1 MTRHSG
7 SVLDLRTR
15 TVRGRDGVV
24 CPLDRVELAGAG
36 LHVTR
41 HVAENPRIDYLEAWL
56 LPEKGWAIG
65 RFLFGGRA
73 LEPEWY
79 METEIIEVDGDTWAV
94 HDGLLDFFVFEGE
107 RYELQDLDELANAVA
122 NGEIPLEDAVR
133 VLRSAHN
140 LAEAL
145 AQNGFSG
152 AALLRSHGFS
162 PRELPRP

>member
-1 MTRHSG
+1 MTRHTG
-7 SVLDLRTR
+7 SVLDLRAH

-36 LHVTR
+36 LHVAR
-41 HVAENPRIDYLEAWL
+41 HVAENPHIDYLEAWL
-56 LPEKGWAIG
+56 LPERGWSIA
-65 RFLFGGRA
+65 RFQFRGRA

-122 NGEIPLEDAVR
+122 NEEIQLEDAVR
-133 VLRSAHN
+133 VLRSAHD

-152 AALLRSHGFS
+152 AALLRSLGFS
-162 PRELPRP
+162 PRDLPRL